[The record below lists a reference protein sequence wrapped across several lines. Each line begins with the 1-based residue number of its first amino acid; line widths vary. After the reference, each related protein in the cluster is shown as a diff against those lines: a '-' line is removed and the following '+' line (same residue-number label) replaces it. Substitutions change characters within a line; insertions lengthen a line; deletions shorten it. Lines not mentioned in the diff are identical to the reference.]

1 MKIRILAALLALSF
15 VLPAP
20 AAEKDP
26 AYEAELSRFI
36 ELQDLRATF
45 EKSMR
50 TPLQQFVDRGML
62 TTAKLDAMCNDIVD
76 LLYPTVL
83 ETMKEGYRKHFSL
96 DELRQISAFYATPVG
111 KKMISI
117 APELMQDAMAMVQTP
132 EMQGKIQSI
141 VIKHMTK

>member
-1 MKIRILAALLALSF
+1 M
-15 VLPAP
+15 
-20 AAEKDP
+20 
-26 AYEAELSRFI
+26 
-36 ELQDLRATF
+36 F

-50 TPLQQFVDRGML
+50 TPMQQFVDGGMM
-62 TTAKLDAMCNDIVD
+62 TAVQLDAMCKEMVD

-117 APELMQDAMAMVQTP
+117 APEFMQEAMATVQTP
-132 EMQGKIQSI
+132 EMQGKIQAL
-141 VIKHMTK
+141 VIKHMTNK